1 MFSKKCCW
9 YYLLPEALFLEQLSM
24 EECDQFCL
32 YVYAKLCF
40 LVDLKNSQE
49 APVNRTHLAE
59 WPPLEDGGE
68 VDHPPVV
75 VGGAAAPVQHLV
87 IRGLEQAVPDVVPA
101 HHRAASSLATRAAA
115 HLYMP

>member
-1 MFSKKCCW
+1 MFFGWLKKI
-9 YYLLPEALFLEQLSM
+9 
-24 EECDQFCL
+24 
-32 YVYAKLCF
+32 AK
-40 LVDLKNSQE
+40 SQE
-49 APVNRTHLAE
+49 APVLWTHFTE
-59 WPPLEDGGE
+59 WPLLEDGGE

-87 IRGLEQAVPDVVPA
+87 IRGLEQAVPDIVPA